1 MLRRT
6 CLLLLATAALAAAA
20 TGTATASAAFKHCG
34 SKPSRLRF
42 HIQARGVSCTTAA
55 GVGKLVN
62 QHVKVIRRHTFEYK
76 SGGYTCR
83 YTVFSSS
90 LAGDGEGER
99 FDCLRPGK
107 EVRWTNAP
115 GIYPR
120 TIAP

>member
-6 CLLLLATAALAAAA
+6 FMLIAAAA
-20 TGTATASAAFKHCG
+20 LVAAAAGTASASRSFTHCG
-34 SKPSRLRF
+34 SRPAHLRF
-42 HIQARGVSCTTAA
+42 HIQAYHVDCATAR

-62 QHVKVIRRHTFEYK
+62 QDVKVIRSHTFEYK
-76 SGGYTCR
+76 ADGYTCR
-83 YTVFSSS
+83 YTVFKSSK
-90 LAGDGEGER
+90 AGDGEGER
-99 FDCLRPGK
+99 WDCRRPGK